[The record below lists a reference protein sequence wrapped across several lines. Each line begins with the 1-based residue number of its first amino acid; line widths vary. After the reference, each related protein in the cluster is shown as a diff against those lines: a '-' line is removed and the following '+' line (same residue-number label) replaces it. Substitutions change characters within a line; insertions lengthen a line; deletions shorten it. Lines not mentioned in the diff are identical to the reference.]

1 MARRLRLCLVTTFY
15 PPYHFGGDGVFV
27 HRLATALAEAGHAVD
42 VVHSIDAYRLQ
53 RPSAPPVA
61 FADVPGVVR
70 HPVESARPFW
80 ASLAAH
86 QLGRPAAYSRQLRAL
101 LAGDRYDVIH
111 FHNVSLLGGPDVLKL
126 GRGVKLYTAHEYWLI
141 CPTHVLFAFDREA
154 CTDRRCLA
162 CTLSYHRPP
171 QLWRMTGK
179 LAAAL
184 EEVDALLMPSAFALA
199 QHRQQ
204 GIERPMHLLPHFV
217 PAPEAND
224 PAAVPPASAQRPYFL
239 YVGRLEKLKGVD
251 DLLDLFADYDA
262 ADLLIVG
269 DGSSAEELHRK
280 AATLSHVRFLGPL
293 HPSAMGKLYREA
305 IALVVPSLCYETFG
319 LTAVEALAHGTPVIV
334 RRIGALTEIVD
345 QSGAGFAF
353 STAAECRQAME
364 RLRTDRALREE
375 LGARGVRAVRERW
388 SRQAH
393 LDRYLGIV
401 EDALAARGR

>member
-27 HRLATALAEAGHAVD
+27 QRLASALAEAGHAVD
-42 VVHSIDAYRLQ
+42 VVHSIDAYRLHGP
-53 RPSAPPVA
+53 REPAVA

-70 HPVESARPFW
+70 HPIESARPFW
-80 ASLAAH
+80 TSLAAH
-86 QLGRPAAYSRQLRAL
+86 QLGRPAAYARQLRAL
-101 LAGDRYDVIH
+101 LDGDRYDVIH
-111 FHNVSLLGGPDVLKL
+111 FHNVSLMGGPGVLKL

-154 CTDRRCLA
+154 CTERRCLA

-171 QLWRMTGK
+171 QLWRMTGQ
-179 LAAAL
+179 LGAAL
-184 EEVDALLMPSAFALA
+184 EEVDALLMPSAFALS
-199 QHRQQ
+199 QHREQ

-217 PAPEAND
+217 PAPEENLA
-224 PAAVPPASAQRPYFL
+224 PVPTASAQRPYFL

-251 DLLDLFADYDA
+251 DLVDLFASYAA

-269 DGSSAEELHRK
+269 DGSSAEQLRRK
-280 AATLSHVRFLGPL
+280 AAPLPHVRFLGPL
-293 HPSAMGKLYREA
+293 HPAELGKLYRGA
-305 IALVVPSLCYETFG
+305 IALIAPSRCYETFG

-353 STAAECRQAME
+353 ATAAECRQAME
-364 RLRTDRALREE
+364 RLRTDRALRDE
-375 LGARGVRAVRERW
+375 LGTRGMRAVGERW

-401 EDALAARGR
+401 EDSLAARGR